1 VVLLPALAHAVG
13 PTVAFTL
20 PALHATPSVFGSLPF
35 PCDLYFDGGTPG
47 GGDGTLL
54 DAGASI
60 GLGVD
65 VARANTAAIEDAL
78 DLLDGFGTTS
88 AVYFFL
94 SGPLDAA
101 SLPAS
106 PVLAPALTDAA
117 FCAEAATAA
126 PVPIALKFD
135 VDTRIPNVLGVLPL
149 PGRPLKPKTTYACV
163 VRRAVTG
170 GGEPLEASADW
181 VAVRDGTS
189 ASADAEAIMAC
200 MTAGFAKLEKSLDKL
215 ARAVK

>member
-20 PALHATPSVFGSLPF
+20 PALHATPSAFGSLPF

-149 PGRPLKPKTTYACV
+149 PGRPLN
-163 VRRAVTG
+163 RRPPIPVSCAAPSPAGESRWRRRRTG
-170 GGEPLEASADW
+170 SPCA
-181 VAVRDGTS
+181 T
-189 ASADAEAIMAC
+189 
-200 MTAGFAKLEKSLDKL
+200 
-215 ARAVK
+215 ARAPAPTRTRSSTPWWRRSRRTASPQRTSPA